1 MLHQILFL
9 PLYLGM
15 VPAVLMSPFAGVL
28 LYYWLDNLPPDQVY
42 AVTLIPDYAS
52 FAIGALTFLTWLIL
66 EKKTV
71 PRPLPVLLLMIALL
85 LWINLTTLYALASG
99 VGLYEWQRTVKVIGF
114 AILTAQMLSTRAR
127 LEAFVWVLVL
137 SAIYFAVPG
146 AIKVIISGGSGG
158 IGTGEVVVG
167 AEGSFFG
174 DRVTLSVVLALALP
188 FALYLGRRTTLLPIR
203 WQRLAW
209 PAMLGV
215 AATFLIALIG
225 TFARTGLVAG
235 SATLLML
242 AARSQRKIVAAL
254 VVAAVVLALLAIT
267 PDNWFFRMDTIVNY
281 QDDGSAMSRIAAW
294 KWAWH
299 LALEHPIVGG
309 GFGVF
314 TLDAGSI
321 PGRPGWLEAHN
332 IFFEVM
338 GEHGFVGLGLF
349 CSLIA
354 AIYRSCT
361 LVQKRVRGYEALA
374 WTADLARA
382 TQVGLVAFVVGG
394 SFVSIAFSP
403 FLYLLAGIAIGTRGL
418 VERELVALTP
428 SLRSS
433 PISVTARVP
442 AQSAA

>member
-1 MLHQILFL
+1 M
-9 PLYLGM
+9 
-15 VPAVLMSPFAGVL
+15 
-28 LYYWLDNLPPDQVY
+28 
-42 AVTLIPDYAS
+42 
-52 FAIGALTFLTWLIL
+52 
-66 EKKTV
+66 
-71 PRPLPVLLLMIALL
+71 
-85 LWINLTTLYALASG
+85 
-99 VGLYEWQRTVKVIGF
+99 
-114 AILTAQMLSTRAR
+114 
-127 LEAFVWVLVL
+127 LVL

-403 FLYLLAGIAIGTRGL
+403 FLYLLAGIAVGTRGL
-418 VERELVALTP
+418 VERELAALAP
-428 SLRSS
+428 GLALNR
-433 PISVTARVP
+433 AP
-442 AQSAA
+442 AAGRPLVQPAA

>member
-403 FLYLLAGIAIGTRGL
+403 FLYLLAGIAVGTRGL
-418 VERELVALTP
+418 VERELAALA
-428 SLRSS
+428 SGLALNR
-433 PISVTARVP
+433 AP
-442 AQSAA
+442 AAGRPLVQPAA

>member
-254 VVAAVVLALLAIT
+254 IVAAVVLALLAIT
-267 PDNWFFRMDTIVNY
+267 PDNWFFRMDSIVNY

-403 FLYLLAGIAIGTRGL
+403 FLYLLAGIAVGTRGL
-418 VERELVALTP
+418 VERELAALAP
-428 SLRSS
+428 GLALNR
-433 PISVTARVP
+433 AP
-442 AQSAA
+442 AAGRPLVQPAA

>member
-52 FAIGALTFLTWLIL
+52 FAVGALTFLTWLIL

-403 FLYLLAGIAIGTRGL
+403 FLYLLAGIAVGTRGL
-418 VERELVALTP
+418 VERELAALAP
-428 SLRSS
+428 GLALNR
-433 PISVTARVP
+433 AP
-442 AQSAA
+442 AAGRPLVQPAA

>member
-321 PGRPGWLEAHN
+321 PGRPGWLAAQN

-338 GEHGFVGLGLF
+338 GEHGFVGFDLF
-349 CSLIA
+349 C
-354 AIYRSCT
+354 
-361 LVQKRVRGYEALA
+361 
-374 WTADLARA
+374 
-382 TQVGLVAFVVGG
+382 
-394 SFVSIAFSP
+394 
-403 FLYLLAGIAIGTRGL
+403 
-418 VERELVALTP
+418 
-428 SLRSS
+428 
-433 PISVTARVP
+433 
-442 AQSAA
+442 

>member
-354 AIYRSCT
+354 AIYRSCSR
-361 LVQKRVRGYEALA
+361 VQKRVRGREALA

-403 FLYLLAGIAIGTRGL
+403 FLYLLAGIAVGTRGL
-418 VERELVALTP
+418 VERELAALAP
-428 SLRSS
+428 GLALNR
-433 PISVTARVP
+433 AP
-442 AQSAA
+442 AAGRPLVQPAA

>member
-403 FLYLLAGIAIGTRGL
+403 FLYLLAGIAVGTRGL
-418 VERELVALTP
+418 VERELAALAP
-428 SLRSS
+428 GLALNR
-433 PISVTARVP
+433 AP
-442 AQSAA
+442 AAGRPLVQPAA

>member
-71 PRPLPVLLLMIALL
+71 PRPLPILLLMIALL
-85 LWINLTTLYALASG
+85 LWVNLTTLYALAPG
-99 VGLYEWQRTVKVIGF
+99 AGLYEWQRTVKVIGF

-203 WQRLAW
+203 WQRLAR

-215 AATFLIALIG
+215 AAAFLIALIG

-242 AARSQRKIVAAL
+242 AARAQRKIVAAL

-354 AIYRSCT
+354 AIYRSST
-361 LVQKRVRGYEALA
+361 LVQKRVRRYEALA

-394 SFVSIAFSP
+394 TFVSIAFSP
-403 FLYLLAGIAIGTRGL
+403 FLYLLAGIAVGTRCL
-418 VERELVALTP
+418 VERELAALAP
-428 SLRSS
+428 GLALNRA
-433 PISVTARVP
+433 PAAARPLAQP
-442 AQSAA
+442 AA